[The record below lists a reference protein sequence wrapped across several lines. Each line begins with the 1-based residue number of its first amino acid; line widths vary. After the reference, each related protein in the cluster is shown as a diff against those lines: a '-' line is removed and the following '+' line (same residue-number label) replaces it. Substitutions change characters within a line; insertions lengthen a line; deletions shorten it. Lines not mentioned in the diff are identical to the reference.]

1 MPAPTSLPPCTP
13 LIVPST
19 AQYLIANLGMS
30 QNFGAID
37 YDKLQFPTTLRID
50 WVRVYQDPNN
60 INIGCDPPDFP
71 TAEYIKASVR
81 PLSRYAA
88 RDC

>member
-1 MPAPTSLPPCTP
+1 M
-13 LIVPST
+13 VPST
-19 AQYLIANLGMS
+19 VQYLIANLGMS
-30 QNFGAID
+30 PNFGAID

-71 TAEYIKASVR
+71 TAEYIKAYVR
-81 PLSRYAA
+81 PPS
-88 RDC
+88 